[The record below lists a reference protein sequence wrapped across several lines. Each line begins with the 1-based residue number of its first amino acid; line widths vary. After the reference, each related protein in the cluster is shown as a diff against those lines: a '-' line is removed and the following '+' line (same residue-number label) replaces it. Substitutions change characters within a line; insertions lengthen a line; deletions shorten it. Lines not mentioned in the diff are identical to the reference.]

1 MALSNEDK
9 LRLREIKLRENSGLI
24 TAAAGYGAAC
34 HKLRETASR
43 QI

>member
-9 LRLREIKLRENSGLI
+9 LRYVLGENSGLI